1 MTQDRFALFGLRID
15 TRRVPPLLLKAHVDL
30 RLAALQKEKDLA
42 FVGRE
47 ARVALQDDVK
57 AELLRKVLPTPR
69 VIEVAWDLKGGVL
82 WTTAA
87 SGKAQSALVQLFHK
101 SFGIEI
107 QSITPLH
114 LAGRLCPEGPPEI
127 LMALEPLNLEIEA
140 P

>member
-1 MTQDRFALFGLRID
+1 M
-15 TRRVPPLLLKAHVDL
+15 
-30 RLAALQKEKDLA
+30 
-42 FVGRE
+42 
-47 ARVALQDDVK
+47 K

-114 LAGRLCPEGPPEI
+114 LAGRLCPEVPPEL